1 MRSLRYLNTIL
12 TVLTVLLAMQLWTS
26 WIAPGSAAGHHGTA
40 VENHDGG
47 LPALITPVQA
57 QVSDGSGI
65 PNAGAQRKDMI
76 DLLKKQTQQMDQ
88 LMALLK
94 SGEVRVRAEGGSRE
108 GK

>member
-26 WIAPGSAAGHHGTA
+26 WIAPSSGAA
-40 VENHDGG
+40 ERGG
-47 LPALITPVQA
+47 AASLLSPVQA

-65 PNAGAQRKDMI
+65 PNAGAQRKEMI
-76 DLLKKQTQQMDQ
+76 DLLKRQSQQTDQ
-88 LMALLK
+88 LIALLK
-94 SGEVRVRAEGGSRE
+94 SGEVRVRVEGGKD